1 MGVNHFSKEQIDEL
15 SKNPY
20 VQRVTEKAITYTEQ
34 FREEFYLKYNHGD
47 TPASIL
53 RSMGFNTKVLG
64 QKRING
70 IVQRI
75 KKMAEKGTF
84 EDSREGSSGR
94 PRTKEMTA
102 EEEIAYLKH
111 KIEYQKQQIDK
122 AYLLLDV
129 LHKQLLLNHLNISE
143 VIFSSY
149 RIGMI
154 HILAS

>member
-75 KKMAEKGTF
+75 KKMAEKGYTNKKTKDIISSTSCF
-84 EDSREGSSGR
+84 VEGTTCSHICCCRRHSTVKR
-94 PRTKEMTA
+94 NNFR
-102 EEEIAYLKH
+102 
-111 KIEYQKQQIDK
+111 
-122 AYLLLDV
+122 
-129 LHKQLLLNHLNISE
+129 NHC
-143 VIFSSY
+143 
-149 RIGMI
+149 
-154 HILAS
+154 

>member
-111 KIEYQKQQIDK
+111 KIEYQKQQIEALKKFNLWRRKRYGNSRRKIQNNLRNDITR
-122 AYLLLDV
+122 
-129 LHKQLLLNHLNISE
+129 QQ
-143 VIFSSY
+143 SS
-149 RIGMI
+149 
-154 HILAS
+154 